1 MDLDF
6 DRKHIWH
13 PYTSTLN
20 PLSCYPVVSAKGV
33 HLTLENGSELVDGM
47 SSWWSTIHGYNHPKL
62 NEALQSQSEKN
73 VSCYVRWH
81 HPPASD

>member
-33 HLTLENGSELVDGM
+33 HLTLENGSD
-47 SSWWSTIHGYNHPKL
+47 W
-62 NEALQSQSEKN
+62 
-73 VSCYVRWH
+73 
-81 HPPASD
+81 